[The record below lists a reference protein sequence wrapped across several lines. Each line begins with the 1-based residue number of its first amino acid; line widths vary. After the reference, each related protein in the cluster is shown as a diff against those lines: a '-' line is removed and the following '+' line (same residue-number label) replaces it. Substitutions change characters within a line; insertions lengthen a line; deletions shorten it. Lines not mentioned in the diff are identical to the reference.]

1 MSKIIGIDLGT
12 TNSCVAVLEGGQ
24 PTVIVNAE
32 GVDNLTTKQ
41 VADIFSGKITNWK
54 DVGGYDKS
62 IQVIIREDG
71 SGTRECFDKAMT
83 TVDSSW
89 SAISGAVS
97 CSSTG
102 LVIKQVQDTE
112 GSIGYISIGQGF
124 RRTWSPCPWRAFRCR
139 MFPYRHWSLLLRI
152 RQPGRKRS

>member
-1 MSKIIGIDLGT
+1 MSKVIGIDLGT

-54 DVGGYDKS
+54 DVGGSDKS

-71 SGTRECFDKAMT
+71 SGTRECFDKAMVK
-83 TVDSSW
+83 VDSSW

-112 GSIGYISIGQGF
+112 GSIGYISIGQV
-124 RRTWSPCPWRAFRCR
+124 AN
-139 MFPYRHWSLLLRI
+139 I
-152 RQPGRKRS
+152 